1 MNFARSHARL
11 DGAAPAL
18 ESVPS
23 HSISK
28 DYKRRIVEDRVPVSA
43 SIELTFRCNLHCTH
57 CYCPTGKR
65 SEELSTAEIK
75 AVFDELARMGTLFLL
90 MTGGDPLL
98 RKDFPELYR
107 HAKELGLLITVFT
120 NGTLIDDEIAALW
133 EELPPYLVE
142 ISLYGLTREVYEQVV
157 AVEGSYDRC
166 LAGIQRVLAGGH
178 PLALKCPVTREN
190 AHEIPGIAQMAKDL
204 GVDFRYDPLIL
215 ATMEGDRSPHELR
228 LSPEEIVRFEAA
240 DHEKDRAWRNY
251 LGDESLPVPAS
262 NKLFSCGAGKN
273 SLHVDPYGNVQVCL
287 MVKNFKHSLRE
298 KPLQDIY
305 LQDFPEILAIEREED
320 SKCGSCSHRATCN
333 NCPGMALWETEN
345 NQSHV
350 DFTCQLSQVRA
361 KTYAGAVGDARSDA
375 ADPLG
380 LGRGTGPAAAGG
392 CASGGCGVAAGGGC
406 GSGGGLLKIGGLS

>member
-1 MNFARSHARL
+1 VNFARSHA
-11 DGAAPAL
+11 AVPEL

-23 HSISK
+23 VAITR

-43 SIELTFRCNLHCTH
+43 SIELTYRCNLHCTH
-57 CYCPTGKR
+57 CYCPPGER
-65 SEELSTAEIK
+65 QQELSTAEIK
-75 AVFDELARMGTLFLL
+75 AIVDELARMGTLFLL

-98 RKDFPELYR
+98 RRDFAELYR
-107 HAKELGLLITVFT
+107 HAKQAGLLITIFT
-120 NGTLIDDEIAALW
+120 NGTLIDDEIAALF

-157 AVEGSYDRC
+157 AVKGSYERC

-190 AHEIPGIAQMAKDL
+190 AHEIPGIAQLAKDL

-215 ATMEGDRSPHELR
+215 ATMQGDPRPHELR
-228 LSPEEIVRFEAA
+228 LSPEEIVAFEAR
-240 DHEKDRAWRNY
+240 DVEKDRAWRNY
-251 LGDESLPVPAS
+251 LGDEELPIPAD

-298 KPLQDIY
+298 KPLEDIY
-305 LQDFPEILAIEREED
+305 RQDFTAILAIEREET
-320 SKCGSCSHRATCN
+320 SKCGGCAHRVTCN
-333 NCPGMALWETEN
+333 NCPGTALWETQG

-350 DFTCQLSQVRA
+350 DFTCQLSEVRA
-361 KTYAGAVGDARSDA
+361 RTYSGALQEAGGEDQGSCSS
-375 ADPLG
+375 
-380 LGRGTGPAAAGG
+380 GG
-392 CASGGCGVAAGGGC
+392 CASGGCGGGN
-406 GSGGGLLKIGGLS
+406 LLQIGGLE